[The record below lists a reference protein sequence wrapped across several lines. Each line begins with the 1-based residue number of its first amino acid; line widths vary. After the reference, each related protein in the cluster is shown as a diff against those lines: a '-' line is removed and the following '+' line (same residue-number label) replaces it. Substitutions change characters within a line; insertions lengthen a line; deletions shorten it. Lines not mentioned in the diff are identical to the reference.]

1 MNKSMKDLD
10 IDRMN
15 GYTNEEDINSDENT
29 ENTIDDFEPT
39 DAELKEMMKEL
50 HIEEEAETKDK
61 ILEDWDECICPA
73 CLREVKLME
82 AVFID
87 EAPYHKHCAEEELRY
102 ED

>member
-1 MNKSMKDLD
+1 MSSNKSMKDLD
-10 IDRMN
+10 IDSMN
-15 GYTNEEDINSDENT
+15 GDINSD

-61 ILEDWDECICPA
+61 ILEDWSKVTCIS
-73 CLREVKLME
+73 CLKPVDLMK

>member
-1 MNKSMKDLD
+1 MSSNKGMKDLD

-15 GYTNEEDINSDENT
+15 EYDINSDENT
-29 ENTIDDFEPT
+29 VFDEIEPT
-39 DAELKEMMKEL
+39 EKELQEMMKEL
-50 HIEEEAETKDK
+50 NILEEAETKDK
-61 ILEDWDECICPA
+61 ILEDWKEATCVSCMKPVD
-73 CLREVKLME
+73 LMK

>member
-1 MNKSMKDLD
+1 MSSNKGMKDLD
-10 IDRMN
+10 IESMN
-15 GYTNEEDINSDENT
+15 GDINSD

-50 HIEEEAETKDK
+50 HISEEAETKDK

-82 AVFID
+82 AIFID